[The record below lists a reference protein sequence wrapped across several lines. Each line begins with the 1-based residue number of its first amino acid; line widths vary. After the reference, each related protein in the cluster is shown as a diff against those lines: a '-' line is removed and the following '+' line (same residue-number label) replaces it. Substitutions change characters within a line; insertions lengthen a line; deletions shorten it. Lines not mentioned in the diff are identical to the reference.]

1 MLHIHGDFYPI
12 LREMAHQ
19 QNDRI
24 ASLLISNDLSYLTVA
39 DGDYLNYNSESG
51 QISYRPVSRIDPS
64 LYRSSSLHYAP
75 SGRMT
80 GRPGRIVR
88 RFLTPYALGQLT
100 DRDFEQFT
108 NRLAAYKDDQGT
120 YQLVKGNDIKDAYL
134 YTNYG
139 VNTGSLANS
148 CMAYR
153 ECQRYFG
160 IYTNNPAVC
169 NLAVLEKRDKIHA
182 RALVWTLLDGRQML
196 DRIYANDATA
206 SQMQRW
212 ATEQGFISRDD
223 LRPSERVVQLDK
235 WMFSTYPYLDT
246 LFYLSRKT
254 GKLGTEMSRVG
265 SSVIF
270 LHGTHGTDWSG
281 SPVLFQIP
289 VIRSRADQ
297 IEDVEIGYLRV
308 EANSERG
315 AQRAAT
321 FQLREHS
328 QWWIDVYNRRDA
340 RRERGMKFEDNR
352 WRKMTALE
360 QRFFAAT
367 VEIV

>member
-1 MLHIHGDFYPI
+1 MLFIHRDLYTI
-12 LREMAHQ
+12 LE
-19 QNDRI
+19 
-24 ASLLISNDLSYLTVA
+24 SLLSRYADSIAALLLTNAPAIVTA
-39 DGDYLNYNSESG
+39 EDGNYLNYLPATG
-51 QISYRPVSRIDPS
+51 QLSYRPSNRIVPSVS
-64 LYRSSSLHYAP
+64 LYSSVHYDAR
-75 SGRMT
+75 GRMT

-88 RFLTPYALGQLT
+88 RFLTEYALAQLT
-100 DRDFEQFT
+100 DADFEAFT
-108 NRLAAYKDDQGT
+108 NRLAAYKEDIGT
-120 YQLVKGNDIKDAYL
+120 FQLVKGNDIKDAYL
-134 YTNYG
+134 LDNYAP
-139 VNTGSLANS
+139 NTGSLGNS
-148 CMAYR
+148 CMSYR
-153 ECQRYFG
+153 ECQRYFS

-223 LRPSERVVQLDK
+223 LRSSERVVQLDK

-289 VIRSRADQ
+289 VIRSRANQ

-321 FQLREHS
+321 FQLREHN

-367 VEIV
+367 VEMI